1 MKHLLLALMMVFAPL
16 GVMAGEAQPMSNDPA
31 LEKRVMALSAELR
44 CLVCQ
49 NQSLA
54 DSHAELATDLR
65 REVRDLMKEGKSD
78 AEVVDYLVARYG
90 DFVRYRP
97 PIKST
102 TALLWFG
109 PLILA
114 VVGAVVLFV
123 SLVRRRK
130 RIADAALT
138 DEQRKRAAAL
148 LNGGVSEE
156 AGETKA

>member
-1 MKHLLLALMMVFAPL
+1 MKHVLFALMLCLSPL
-16 GVMAGEAQPMSNDPA
+16 AAVAGEAQPMNKDPA

-54 DSHAELATDLR
+54 DSHAELAADLR
-65 REVRDLMKEGKSD
+65 NEVRELMKSGKSD

-97 PIKST
+97 PMNTT

-114 VVGAVVLFV
+114 VIGAGVLFFN
-123 SLVRRRK
+123 LAKRRR
-130 RIADAALT
+130 RVAETALT
-138 DEQRKRAAAL
+138 DEERKRAAAL
-148 LNGGVSEE
+148 LNDG

>member
-1 MKHLLLALMMVFAPL
+1 MKHVLFALMLCLSPL
-16 GVMAGEAQPMSNDPA
+16 AVVAGEAQLTNKDPA

-54 DSHAELATDLR
+54 DSHAELAIDLR
-65 REVRDLMKEGKSD
+65 NEVRDMMKSGKSD
-78 AEVVDYLVARYG
+78 AEVVDYLVARCG

-97 PIKST
+97 PMNTT

-114 VVGAVVLFV
+114 VIGAGVLFFN
-123 SLVRRRK
+123 LMKRRR
-130 RIADAALT
+130 RVAETALT
-138 DEQRKRAAAL
+138 DEERKRAAAL
-148 LNGGVSEE
+148 LNDG

>member
-1 MKHLLLALMMVFAPL
+1 MKHVLFALMLCLLPL
-16 GVMAGEAQPMSNDPA
+16 AVVAGEAQPMNKDPA

-54 DSHAELATDLR
+54 DSHAELAADLR
-65 REVRDLMKEGKSD
+65 NEVRELMKSGKSD

-97 PIKST
+97 PMNTT

-114 VVGAVVLFV
+114 VIGAGVLFFN
-123 SLVRRRK
+123 LAKRRR
-130 RIADAALT
+130 RIAETTLT
-138 DEQRKRAAAL
+138 DEERKRAAAL
-148 LNGGVSEE
+148 LNDG